1 MDDGLA
7 GEAIQQIQ
15 LHLPAQPLFPSL
27 AGVILPY
34 RAGHH
39 VLSAESR
46 HDVDEDIRHRAQ
58 VVDGPICRTAQA
70 EGVGEVVPPPPGC
83 LKWSQTRCPAGPAP
97 PSEPPGESAGNHGR
111 RLKHRHI
118 EVLLRP
124 ADGADGCKIGPAV
137 LQEKLGQDE
146 SAENGGKRGVL
157 LRQPQQL
164 LR

>member
-1 MDDGLA
+1 MGVVLVHPAAVLTGRDQTAAAGIPVQDSPGVRVILMGDAEHFVHHGDLIGMDDGLA

-70 EGVGEVVPPPPGC
+70 EGVGEVVPPHPD
-83 LKWSQTRCPAGPAP
+83 
-97 PSEPPGESAGNHGR
+97 
-111 RLKHRHI
+111 
-118 EVLLRP
+118 V
-124 ADGADGCKIGPAV
+124 
-137 LQEKLGQDE
+137 
-146 SAENGGKRGVL
+146 
-157 LRQPQQL
+157 
-164 LR
+164 